1 MMRLLAAGSA
11 AASQGGTAMYM
22 RIVRA
27 QPPEGQADALAQKW
41 QAFWPERLRA
51 QPGFRHAHFGID
63 RATGAIAGVTV
74 FDDRP
79 DDTLLQRLMGEFQA
93 TLGDVAPA
101 QPPEATVY
109 EITTQV

>member
-1 MMRLLAAGSA
+1 
-11 AASQGGTAMYM
+11 MYM

-27 QPPEGQADALAQKW
+27 QPPEGQADALAEKW

-74 FDDRP
+74 FDEQP
-79 DDTLLQRLMGEFQA
+79 DDALFERLSREFGE
-93 TLGDVAPA
+93 TLGQAGPA
-101 QPPEATVY
+101 QSRQVTVY
-109 EITTQV
+109 EIATEV

>member
-1 MMRLLAAGSA
+1 
-11 AASQGGTAMYM
+11 MYM

-27 QPPEGQADALAQKW
+27 QPPEGEADALAQKW

-74 FDDRP
+74 FDDEP
-79 DDTLLQRLMGEFQA
+79 DDALFQRLSLEFRD
-93 TLGDVAPA
+93 TLGPAAPA
-101 QPPEATVY
+101 RAPEATLY
-109 EITTQV
+109 EIATEV

>member
-1 MMRLLAAGSA
+1 
-11 AASQGGTAMYM
+11 MYM

-27 QPPEGQADALAQKW
+27 QPPEGEADSLAQKW

-74 FDDRP
+74 FDNEP
-79 DDTLLQRLMGEFQA
+79 DDALFERLSGEFRD
-93 TLGDVAPA
+93 TLGQAGPA
-101 QPPEATVY
+101 QPPVFTVY
-109 EITTQV
+109 EIAAEV

>member
-1 MMRLLAAGSA
+1 
-11 AASQGGTAMYM
+11 MYM

-74 FDDRP
+74 FDEKP
-79 DDTLLQRLMGEFQA
+79 DDALFQQLSGEFQA
-93 TLGDVAPA
+93 TLGESGPTQLAQSTVFEVAA
-101 QPPEATVY
+101 
-109 EITTQV
+109 EI